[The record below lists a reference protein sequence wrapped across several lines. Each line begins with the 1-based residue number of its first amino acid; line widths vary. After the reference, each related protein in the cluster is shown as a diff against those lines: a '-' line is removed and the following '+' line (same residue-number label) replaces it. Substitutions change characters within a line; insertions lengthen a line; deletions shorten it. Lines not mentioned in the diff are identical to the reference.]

1 MEVSKNVTVIP
12 ARKHTR
18 KSKDEEKPKL
28 RVAAYC
34 RVSTDSD
41 EQATSYDAQIEHY
54 TAYINGHP
62 DWELAGIY
70 ADDGIS
76 GTNTKKREEFNRM
89 IDECMAG
96 NIDMV
101 ITKSISRFARNTL
114 DCLKYIRQL
123 KDKNIPVFFEKENI
137 NSMDSKGEVML
148 TIMASLAQQESQ
160 SLSQNVKLGLQYRYQ
175 QGEIQINCARFLGYT
190 KDENKHLVIVPEEA
204 DVVKRIYREY
214 LEGAS
219 MLKIARGLEADGILN
234 GAGKERWHTSNVNQ
248 ILRNEKYIGDA
259 LLQKTY
265 TVDFLTKKR
274 VKNNGLVPQYY
285 VENSHEAII
294 PREIFMQVQEELI
307 RRRIVHTSPNGKNRT
322 FSSNH
327 CFAQMIICGNCGE
340 VFRRVH
346 WNNRGKKSVVWRC
359 VSRLEN
365 TGLFCDARTVPESQ
379 IEQVLVTAINQAL
392 CDKNTF
398 LVTLQNNIET
408 VIIHENDQ
416 TLATI
421 DKRLEELQ
429 IELLKLASSK
439 DDYEDVADEIYRLR
453 EEKQKVQL
461 DNVNRD
467 ELKSRIA
474 DMGVFLREQPTA
486 IEEYDESLVRRLI
499 EKVTVYEDKF
509 AMEFKSCVTVDV
521 VE

>member
-76 GTNTKKREEFNRM
+76 GTNTKKREKFNRM

-137 NSMDSKGEVML
+137 NSMDSKGEVIL

-204 DVVKRIYREY
+204 EIVKRIYREY

-219 MLKIARGLEADGILN
+219 MLKIARGLEADSILN
-234 GAGKERWHTSNVNQ
+234 GAGKEKWHTSNVNQ

-392 CDKNTF
+392 CYKDAF
-398 LVTLQNNIET
+398 LVTLQNNIEP

-429 IELLKLASSK
+429 TELLKLASSK
-439 DDYEDVADEIYRLR
+439 ADYEDVADEIYRLR

-461 DNVNRD
+461 DNV
-467 ELKSRIA
+467 
-474 DMGVFLREQPTA
+474 G
-486 IEEYDESLVRRLI
+486 
-499 EKVTVYEDKF
+499 
-509 AMEFKSCVTVDV
+509 
-521 VE
+521 